1 MVLKC
6 LRGML
11 NHRRLRLLGVFVGA
25 QVVVVVVVNDVAR
38 ISLRHLR
45 RICGPSTVRILS
57 RGTLACG
64 LVAWESI
71 INKVFM
77 AAPALSMARLAE

>member
-25 QVVVVVVVNDVAR
+25 QVVVVVVNDVAR

>member
-1 MVLKC
+1 
-6 LRGML
+6 ML

-25 QVVVVVVVNDVAR
+25 QVVVVVVNDVAR

-77 AAPALSMARLAE
+77 APPALSMARLAE

>member
-25 QVVVVVVVNDVAR
+25 QVVVVVNDVAR

-77 AAPALSMARLAE
+77 APPALSMARLAE

>member
-25 QVVVVVVVNDVAR
+25 QVVVVVNDVAR

>member
-1 MVLKC
+1 
-6 LRGML
+6 ML

-25 QVVVVVVVNDVAR
+25 QVVVVVVNDVAR